1 MIDFSNNNIDKTL
14 QYISISQVLE
24 QLSEPF
30 DQVKKSQDMV
40 DKYFNDPKS
49 KYYQMTAEAIQ
60 AMWTKSGD
68 DSKHYGRL
76 LDNYIGLLV
85 ESNFEDSRQIQK
97 FILDNDAD
105 NDERLKGLMTNF
117 DLFRNNTNIFDKFEF
132 VTREKT
138 VYYRLINP
146 LFDENDLFPLNK
158 YIYVKGRFDALL
170 QHKKS
175 GKWLIIDWKSSG
187 EIDKSPKPWTKK
199 MFGPAKDFW
208 ALNWYSYTLQCHF
221 YKKALLESE
230 YLPEGTK
237 PEDVAIKI
245 VQIPWNN
252 KYNVES
258 EAFQYDSEL
267 MDKIFKFAWKK
278 KNLSI

>member
-1 MIDFSNNNIDKTL
+1 MIDFSNKDIDKTL

-24 QLSEPF
+24 QLTEPF

-76 LDNYIGLLV
+76 LDTYIGLLT
-85 ESNFEDSRQIQK
+85 ESNFEDSKKIQA
-97 FILDNDAD
+97 FALDNDAD
-105 NDERLKGLMTNF
+105 NDERLRGLMENF
-117 DLFRNNTNIFDKFEF
+117 DNFRNNTGIFDKFEF

-138 VYYRLINP
+138 LYYRLENP
-146 LFDENDLFPLNK
+146 LFDGDDLFSLNR

-170 QHKKS
+170 RHKKS

-187 EIDKSPKPWTKK
+187 EIEKSPKPWTKK
-199 MFGPAKDFW
+199 MFGPAKQFW

-221 YKKALLESE
+221 YKKALLEGG

-237 PEDVAIKI
+237 PEDVAVKI
-245 VQIPWNN
+245 VQVPWNN
-252 KYNVES
+252 KYNVEG
-258 EAFQYDSEL
+258 EAFPYDSEL
-267 MDKIFKFAWKK
+267 MDKIFKFAYKK
-278 KNLSI
+278 KNLQI